1 MFLSFLF
8 QIAPSAKKLWGV
20 EEQKDDTKGIL
31 NLNDH
36 QMWRD
41 STWSTSGEYD
51 TVRMAVFRYFA
62 PFSLKDVYR
71 RFIDLVMEAAGSSET
86 LVKFCHTTRRSVP
99 VSFVACCRV
108 SIHRNA

>member
-1 MFLSFLF
+1 MSKCLFLDF

-41 STWSTSGEYD
+41 STWSTSGEYN
-51 TVRMAVFRYFA
+51 V
-62 PFSLKDVYR
+62 L
-71 RFIDLVMEAAGSSET
+71 
-86 LVKFCHTTRRSVP
+86 
-99 VSFVACCRV
+99 
-108 SIHRNA
+108 

>member
-1 MFLSFLF
+1 MSECSFLDF

-41 STWSTSGEYD
+41 STWSTSGEYN
-51 TVRMAVFRYFA
+51 V
-62 PFSLKDVYR
+62 L
-71 RFIDLVMEAAGSSET
+71 
-86 LVKFCHTTRRSVP
+86 
-99 VSFVACCRV
+99 
-108 SIHRNA
+108 

>member
-1 MFLSFLF
+1 MWGFFARQVGKLIVAFLL

-41 STWSTSGEYD
+41 PTWST
-51 TVRMAVFRYFA
+51 T
-62 PFSLKDVYR
+62 
-71 RFIDLVMEAAGSSET
+71 AGKCENVCVCVCT
-86 LVKFCHTTRRSVP
+86 
-99 VSFVACCRV
+99 CRQV
-108 SIHRNA
+108 LTSDA